1 MDMRNDNENKT
12 NIDHEKSAYET
23 FEEDFKNSIFGVL
36 YLLLQD
42 EESSMFWTI
51 VTIFI

>member
-1 MDMRNDNENKT
+1 MDIDKEKG

-36 YLLLQD
+36 YLLL
-42 EESSMFWTI
+42 
-51 VTIFI
+51 